1 MKAEN
6 AISESRITS
15 CFEYRLSNFL
25 FNYLQKH
32 EQISDTN
39 KPKLDR
45 YKVSVRDLLVQEKK
59 GELPEEQPEA
69 PVDPLMIEKI
79 NHTVELIQKSM
90 KELQVKEGVAQR
102 MPTAEIVLKTQT
114 ALL

>member
-6 AISESRITS
+6 AIPESRITS

-32 EQISDTN
+32 EQISHTS
-39 KPKLDR
+39 KLKLDR
-45 YKVSVRDLLVQEKK
+45 SKGSGRSLLTQGKK

-69 PVDPLMIEKI
+69 PVDPLMTEKI
-79 NHTVELIQKSM
+79 NHTVEQI
-90 KELQVKEGVAQR
+90 
-102 MPTAEIVLKTQT
+102 
-114 ALL
+114 